1 MGTTGAR
8 HARMIIANVRTVLA
22 IEAFCAAQAVEYR
35 GVEKMSPKL
44 REQWEQLRKIVPS
57 MTEDR
62 IFSQD
67 VNRIIEFL
75 LPQQ

>member
-1 MGTTGAR
+1 
-8 HARMIIANVRTVLA
+8 MIIANVRNVLA

-35 GVEKMSPKL
+35 GIEKMSPKL
-44 REQWEQLRKIVPS
+44 REKWEQIRAFTPS

-62 IFSQD
+62 IFSKD

-75 LPQQ
+75 LPQ

>member
-1 MGTTGAR
+1 MGTTGSR
-8 HARMIIANVRTVLA
+8 HARMIIANVRNVLA

-44 REQWEQLRKIVPS
+44 RQKWEEIRAIVPS

-62 IFSQD
+62 IFSKD
-67 VNRIIEFL
+67 VNQIIQYL
-75 LPQQ
+75 HP